1 MAKALYG
8 HVGGPDEQILAQ
20 LAALR
25 ARVRDLQDEV
35 ARLSAAN
42 DALTTLVA
50 EEHLTGHLDTVEL
63 PVELPAEVSV
73 ATPAALTSV

>member
-8 HVGGPDEQILAQ
+8 HVGGPDEQVLAQ

-25 ARVRDLQDEV
+25 SRVRDLQDEV

-50 EEHLTGHLDTVEL
+50 EEHLSSQFDRVEL
-63 PVELPAEVSV
+63 PVERPDEVSI